1 MLHDAN
7 CVDAQAL
14 MLHACSSNA
23 TRYRS
28 KAISQDAQL
37 SDILSQYEGDLLL
50 VWGEQDVTAVPEVI
64 GPLLLDGRSNRH
76 LEIVADSGH
85 WVQYEH
91 SEQTNRMLVNW
102 FQNSISQ
109 ET

>member
-50 VWGEQDVTAVPEVI
+50 VWGRNVSMT
-64 GPLLLDGRSNRH
+64 LRH
-76 LEIVADSGH
+76 YLS
-85 WVQYEH
+85 
-91 SEQTNRMLVNW
+91 
-102 FQNSISQ
+102 
-109 ET
+109 